1 MSSASH
7 CGADAL
13 STARS
18 LSSSSSA
25 RASAVPCY
33 WSALS
38 TTPTAPVA
46 YELASLAYSLGDTS
60 SVERS
65 LSLAVRVDPSFG
77 EGYFELGNVYFDQR
91 RHAEAAHTFR
101 ASLAARKPP
110 RDLPMVHNNLANV
123 LSEVGDREGAAREY
137 EAGLRIAPTFP
148 YLLNGAAN
156 LQAESGQLAEAA
168 STLGTLLEAH
178 PDAHYARHNRG
189 IFLRGL
195 KRWDEAESELRA
207 ALAAKPIEPRYHQG
221 LGVLLHTRAR
231 RQEAM
236 KSYRQRA
243 PQKAPL
249 KTQKAPHTPIC
260 DPAVN
265 LPCEMARSAVISS
278 DLR

>member
-207 ALAAKPIEPRYHQG
+207 ALAAKPIALHFRGQIDARPEYEDRVSMCAATAG
-221 LGVLLHTRAR
+221 IGAAAANGFVEIVAMLLALH
-231 RQEAM
+231 
-236 KSYRQRA
+236 
-243 PQKAPL
+243 APL
-249 KTQKAPHTPIC
+249 EAADAEERKEERDKSKI
-260 DPAVN
+260 
-265 LPCEMARSAVISS
+265 
-278 DLR
+278 